1 MYSGGKGE
9 EGIKKEY
16 ILRVL
21 RFIARI
27 QCEYWLPYRSI
38 VYRLYEEHLITE
50 DLFPELFGID
60 ARDREGEYYRIFNS
74 INPKMCTLLN
84 QPTWKQGISTGA
96 LEIII
101 QNYEDGDTSEEE
113 FCRCLDILGYS
124 DLLLGYGIVH
134 SFLRLIGFNMF
145 SAYKWTLI
153 IYHVFGTVSMY
164 YLLRKTL
171 KCHTLWAMFGT
182 IGFCFS
188 NDYAIHISH
197 TQLNAI
203 CFSFG
208 LFFLPIIHG
217 ISHAL
222 LAYFVCCI
230 LSSI

>member
-1 MYSGGKGE
+1 MVE
-9 EGIKKEY
+9 ECVIVSI
-16 ILRVL
+16 ILFICEWFFFRNVIGTANGAL
-21 RFIARI
+21 IGDRGDGRFTTLIAEHWWRFIQGKEGFSELSI
-27 QCEYWLPYRSI
+27 YYPY
-38 VYRLYEEHLITE
+38 
-50 DLFPELFGID
+50 
-60 ARDREGEYYRIFNS
+60 
-74 INPKMCTLLN
+74 
-84 QPTWKQGISTGA
+84 
-96 LEIII
+96 
-101 QNYEDGDTSEEE
+101 QN
-113 FCRCLDILGYS
+113 ILGYS